1 MADKGWIALH
11 RNIREHWVYQEKR
24 VFSKYEAWLDL
35 LMDANHQNNKFLFD
49 GQLIEVNRGEFIT
62 SVRQLCERWGWSNTK
77 VNRFLEMLE
86 HDQMLI
92 RKSDSKK
99 TAISIVNYD
108 FYQRYESK
116 ETTQKRQQNDTE
128 TTQKH
133 TNNNDKT
140 MINNDNNNNSP
151 RNTRK
156 KRVYEDD
163 DPNKILAKTLFKL
176 IKKNQD
182 IKDPNL
188 DDWANTIR
196 LTIESDKR
204 SGKEVQEMI
213 VWATQDDF
221 WKGVI
226 LSASSLRRN
235 FDKLNAQKN
244 RKLTNK
250 KIVREE
256 KLPDWAQGEVQE
268 TQISPE
274 RQAEIDAKLAAYLNK
289 AKKE

>member
-116 ETTQKRQQNDTE
+116 ETTQKRQQNDAE

-140 MINNDNNNNSP
+140 MNNNDNNNNSP
-151 RNTRK
+151 RKTRK

-182 IKDPNL
+182 IKEANL

-213 VWATQDDF
+213 VWATQHEF
-221 WKGVI
+221 WSGVI
-226 LSASSLRRN
+226 LSPSSLRKHY
-235 FDKLNAQKN
+235 DKMKAQKEN
-244 RKLTNK
+244 PMK
-250 KIVREE
+250 KNIGQRLKSEE
-256 KLPDWAQGEVQE
+256 DYDYNKLPF
-268 TQISPE
+268 
-274 RQAEIDAKLAAYLNK
+274 
-289 AKKE
+289 

>member
-116 ETTQKRQQNDTE
+116 ETTQKRQQNDAE

-133 TNNNDKT
+133 TNNND
-140 MINNDNNNNSP
+140 NNNNSP
-151 RNTRK
+151 RKTRK
-156 KRVYEDD
+156 KRVYEYD

-182 IKDPNL
+182 IKEPNL

-213 VWATQDDF
+213 VWATQHEF
-221 WKGVI
+221 WSGVI
-226 LSASSLRRN
+226 LSPSSLRKHYDKMKAQRN
-235 FDKLNAQKN
+235 NPTKKN
-244 RKLTNK
+244 GGRRLESEAFNDYDD
-250 KIVREE
+250 
-256 KLPDWAQGEVQE
+256 LP
-268 TQISPE
+268 I
-274 RQAEIDAKLAAYLNK
+274 
-289 AKKE
+289 

>member
-116 ETTQKRQQNDTE
+116 ETTQKRQQNDAE

-140 MINNDNNNNSP
+140 MNNNDNNNNSP
-151 RNTRK
+151 RKTRK

-182 IKDPNL
+182 IKEPNL

-213 VWATQDDF
+213 VWATQHEF
-221 WKGVI
+221 WSGVI
-226 LSASSLRRN
+226 LSPSSLRKHY
-235 FDKLNAQKN
+235 DKMKAQKE
-244 RKLTNK
+244 KPMK
-250 KIVREE
+250 KNIGQRLKSEE
-256 KLPDWAQGEVQE
+256 DYDYNKLPF
-268 TQISPE
+268 
-274 RQAEIDAKLAAYLNK
+274 
-289 AKKE
+289 

>member
-99 TAISIVNYD
+99 TVISIVNYD

-140 MINNDNNNNSP
+140 MINNDNNNNSS

-182 IKDPNL
+182 IKEPNL

-213 VWATQDDF
+213 VWATQHEF
-221 WKGVI
+221 WSGVI
-226 LSASSLRRN
+226 LSPSSLRKHYDKMKAQRN
-235 FDKLNAQKN
+235 NPTKKN
-244 RKLTNK
+244 GGRRLESEAFNDYDD
-250 KIVREE
+250 
-256 KLPDWAQGEVQE
+256 LP
-268 TQISPE
+268 I
-274 RQAEIDAKLAAYLNK
+274 
-289 AKKE
+289 

>member
-116 ETTQKRQQNDTE
+116 ETTQKRQQNDAE

-140 MINNDNNNNSP
+140 MNNNDNNNNSP
-151 RNTRK
+151 RKTRK

-182 IKDPNL
+182 IKEPNL

-213 VWATQDDF
+213 VWATQHEF
-221 WKGVI
+221 WGGVI
-226 LSASSLRRN
+226 LSPSSLRKHYDKMKAQRN
-235 FDKLNAQKN
+235 NPSKKN
-244 RKLTNK
+244 GGRRLESEAFNDYDD
-250 KIVREE
+250 
-256 KLPDWAQGEVQE
+256 LP
-268 TQISPE
+268 I
-274 RQAEIDAKLAAYLNK
+274 
-289 AKKE
+289 

>member
-99 TAISIVNYD
+99 TVISIVNYD

-156 KRVYEDD
+156 K
-163 DPNKILAKTLFKL
+163 
-176 IKKNQD
+176 
-182 IKDPNL
+182 
-188 DDWANTIR
+188 
-196 LTIESDKR
+196 
-204 SGKEVQEMI
+204 
-213 VWATQDDF
+213 
-221 WKGVI
+221 
-226 LSASSLRRN
+226 
-235 FDKLNAQKN
+235 
-244 RKLTNK
+244 
-250 KIVREE
+250 
-256 KLPDWAQGEVQE
+256 
-268 TQISPE
+268 
-274 RQAEIDAKLAAYLNK
+274 
-289 AKKE
+289 

>member
-116 ETTQKRQQNDTE
+116 ETTQKRQQNDAE

-140 MINNDNNNNSP
+140 MNNNDNNNNSP
-151 RNTRK
+151 RKTRK

-182 IKDPNL
+182 IKEPNL

-213 VWATQDDF
+213 VWATQHEF
-221 WKGVI
+221 WSGVI
-226 LSASSLRRN
+226 LSPSSLRKHY
-235 FDKLNAQKN
+235 DKMKAQKEN
-244 RKLTNK
+244 PMK
-250 KIVREE
+250 KNIGQRLKSEE
-256 KLPDWAQGEVQE
+256 DYDYNKLPF
-268 TQISPE
+268 
-274 RQAEIDAKLAAYLNK
+274 
-289 AKKE
+289 

>member
-1 MADKGWIALH
+1 MADKGWVAIH
-11 RNIREHWVYQEKR
+11 RSIRDHWLYQEKR

-35 LMDANHQNNKFLFD
+35 VMDANHKQNKFVFD
-49 GQLIEVNRGEFIT
+49 GKLVEVERGQKIT
-62 SVRQLCERWGWSNTK
+62 SIRQLSERWRWSRTK
-77 VNRFLEMLE
+77 VTDFLTLLEKDGMLV
-86 HDQMLI
+86 

-99 TAISIVNYD
+99 TVITIVNYD
-108 FYQRYESK
+108 IYQNQDNKKSHSG
-116 ETTQKRQQNDTE
+116 DTE
-128 TTQKH
+128 KPQKS

-140 MINNDNNNNSP
+140 MNNNDNNNNSP

-182 IKDPNL
+182 IKEPNL

-213 VWATQDDF
+213 VWASQHEF
-221 WKGVI
+221 WSTVV
-226 LSASSLRRN
+226 LSPSSLRKH
-235 FDKLNAQKN
+235 FDKMNAQKDKP
-244 RKLTNK
+244 RTTSGTNK
-250 KIVREE
+250 LQNTGSDEYDD
-256 KLPDWAQGEVQE
+256 LP
-268 TQISPE
+268 I
-274 RQAEIDAKLAAYLNK
+274 
-289 AKKE
+289 

>member
-116 ETTQKRQQNDTE
+116 ETTQKRQQNDAE

-140 MINNDNNNNSP
+140 MNNN
-151 RNTRK
+151 
-156 KRVYEDD
+156 
-163 DPNKILAKTLFKL
+163 
-176 IKKNQD
+176 
-182 IKDPNL
+182 
-188 DDWANTIR
+188 
-196 LTIESDKR
+196 
-204 SGKEVQEMI
+204 
-213 VWATQDDF
+213 
-221 WKGVI
+221 
-226 LSASSLRRN
+226 
-235 FDKLNAQKN
+235 
-244 RKLTNK
+244 
-250 KIVREE
+250 
-256 KLPDWAQGEVQE
+256 
-268 TQISPE
+268 
-274 RQAEIDAKLAAYLNK
+274 
-289 AKKE
+289 

>member
-35 LMDANHQNNKFLFD
+35 LMDANHQKNKFLFD

-77 VNRFLEMLE
+77 VNRFLKMLE
-86 HDQMLI
+86 DDQMLI

-108 FYQRYESK
+108 FYQSYESK
-116 ETTQKRQQNDTE
+116 ETTQKRQQNDAE

-140 MINNDNNNNSP
+140 MNNNDNNNNNP
-151 RNTRK
+151 RNKRK
-156 KRVYEDD
+156 KRVYADD
-163 DPNKILAKTLFKL
+163 DPNKILAKTLLKL
-176 IKKNQD
+176 IRKNQE
-182 IKDPNL
+182 IKEPDL
-188 DDWANTIR
+188 DKWANTIR
-196 LTIESDKR
+196 LTIEADKR

-213 VWATQDDF
+213 VWASQHEF
-221 WKGVI
+221 WSTVV
-226 LSASSLRRN
+226 LSPSSLRKH
-235 FDKLNAQKN
+235 FVKMKAQKGGVSKNKNTNLPDN
-244 RKLTNK
+244 RKSKSNS
-250 KIVREE
+250 
-256 KLPDWAQGEVQE
+256 EV
-268 TQISPE
+268 
-274 RQAEIDAKLAAYLNK
+274 KF
-289 AKKE
+289 

>member
-35 LMDANHQNNKFLFD
+35 LMDANHQKNKFLFD

-77 VNRFLEMLE
+77 VNRFLKMLE
-86 HDQMLI
+86 DDQMLI

-108 FYQRYESK
+108 FYQRYEPK
-116 ETTQKRQQNDTE
+116 ETTQKRQQNDAE

-140 MINNDNNNNSP
+140 MNNNDNNNNNP
-151 RNTRK
+151 RNKRK
-156 KRVYEDD
+156 KRVYADD
-163 DPNKILAKTLFKL
+163 DPNKILAKTLLKL
-176 IKKNQD
+176 IRKNQE
-182 IKDPNL
+182 IKEPDL
-188 DDWANTIR
+188 DKWANTIR
-196 LTIESDKR
+196 LTIEADKR

-213 VWATQDDF
+213 VWASQHEF
-221 WKGVI
+221 WSTVV
-226 LSASSLRRN
+226 LSPSSLRKH
-235 FDKLNAQKN
+235 FVKMKAQKGGVSKNKNTNLPDN
-244 RKLTNK
+244 RKSKSNS
-250 KIVREE
+250 
-256 KLPDWAQGEVQE
+256 EV
-268 TQISPE
+268 
-274 RQAEIDAKLAAYLNK
+274 KF
-289 AKKE
+289 

>member
-1 MADKGWIALH
+1 MADKGWVAIH
-11 RNIREHWVYQEKR
+11 RSIRDHWLYQEKR

-35 LMDANHQNNKFLFD
+35 VMDANHKQNKFVFD
-49 GQLIEVNRGEFIT
+49 GKLVEVERGQKIT
-62 SVRQLCERWGWSNTK
+62 SIRQLSERWRWSRTK
-77 VNRFLEMLE
+77 VTDFLTLLEKDGMLV
-86 HDQMLI
+86 

-99 TAISIVNYD
+99 TVITIVNYD
-108 FYQRYESK
+108 IYQNQDNKKSHSS
-116 ETTQKRQQNDTE
+116 DTE
-128 TTQKH
+128 KPQKS

-140 MINNDNNNNSP
+140 MNNNDNNNNSP

-182 IKDPNL
+182 IKEPNL

-213 VWATQDDF
+213 VWASQHEF
-221 WKGVI
+221 WSTVV
-226 LSASSLRRN
+226 LSPSSLRKH
-235 FDKLNAQKN
+235 FDKMNAQKDKPRTTSGAN
-244 RKLTNK
+244 KLQNTGSD
-250 KIVREE
+250 EYDD
-256 KLPDWAQGEVQE
+256 LP
-268 TQISPE
+268 I
-274 RQAEIDAKLAAYLNK
+274 
-289 AKKE
+289 